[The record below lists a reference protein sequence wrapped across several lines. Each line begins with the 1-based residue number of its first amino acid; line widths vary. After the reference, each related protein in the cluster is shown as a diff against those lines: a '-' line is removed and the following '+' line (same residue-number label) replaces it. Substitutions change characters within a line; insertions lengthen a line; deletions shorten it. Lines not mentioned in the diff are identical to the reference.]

1 MYESMVGHRGGNL
14 YRCMDLP
21 FDTVLICGNKQLV
34 VIIRNK
40 YRAGED
46 ILIPMEDYNQACSWC
61 RGRYSAE
68 GAFVFEQGVN

>member
-34 VIIRNK
+34 VIVEINTEQGRIFLYLWK
-40 YRAGED
+40 TIIKPAHGAGVD
-46 ILIPMEDYNQACSWC
+46 ILLKALL
-61 RGRYSAE
+61 YSSKA
-68 GAFVFEQGVN
+68 